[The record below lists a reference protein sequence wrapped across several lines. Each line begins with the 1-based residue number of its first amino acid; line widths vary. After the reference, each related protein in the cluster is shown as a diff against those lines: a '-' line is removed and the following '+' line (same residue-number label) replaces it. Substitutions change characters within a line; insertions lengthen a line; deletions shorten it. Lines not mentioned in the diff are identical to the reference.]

1 MKFTQRLAYYLF
13 GLLIGAMFLVFFFGQ
28 KKTSFCYFPN
38 CRVLKDL
45 RNKPLLYS
53 NTAEQKLA
61 EDWVNIEDIRN
72 CLTNGKVVF
81 SESGE
86 KVEKGKLYVIKG
98 KNVNNEPI
106 TVQMVNYD
114 ERVLLYDVKKD
125 QE

>member
-28 KKTSFCYFPN
+28 KKTSFC
-38 CRVLKDL
+38 
-45 RNKPLLYS
+45 
-53 NTAEQKLA
+53 
-61 EDWVNIEDIRN
+61 WVNIEDIRN